1 MTAGTLNTLHNLHFY
16 LDTMRRIREAIVF
29 STLEEVRQSYRRIFP
44 AWRIGSASALC
55 MHVGVHNAVLAM
67 GTPPGP
73 GVNPYV
79 QLIPIA
85 LVFAIFYFIILLPT
99 KRKQKKLQEF
109 LDALKV
115 GDRVVTNGGIYGS
128 VTKVNGN
135 TVQLQ
140 IADKVRIELAKS
152 AIVGYQGQESLA
164 DSN

>member
-1 MTAGTLNTLHNLHFY
+1 MYNL
-16 LDTMRRIREAIVF
+16 
-29 STLEEVRQSYRRIFP
+29 
-44 AWRIGSASALC
+44 
-55 MHVGVHNAVLAM
+55 VLAM
-67 GTPPGP
+67 GTPQGP

-99 KRKQKKLQEF
+99 KRRQKKLQEF

-115 GDRVVTNGGIYGS
+115 GDRVVTNGGIHGS

-135 TVQLQ
+135 TIQLQ
-140 IADKVRIELAKS
+140 IADKVRIEISKN

-164 DSN
+164 DSH

>member
-1 MTAGTLNTLHNLHFY
+1 MFSP
-16 LDTMRRIREAIVF
+16 VF
-29 STLEEVRQSYRRIFP
+29 
-44 AWRIGSASALC
+44 
-55 MHVGVHNAVLAM
+55 AM

-99 KRKQKKLQEF
+99 KRRQKKLQEF

-128 VTKVNGN
+128 VTKVEGK

-140 IADKVRIELAKS
+140 IADKVRIELSKN